1 MKKSITMVMSMVVLF
16 VGCSKTEPKA
26 NKNYVPVI
34 ESVEQPI
41 HEVKSRAIFTDA
53 HVQRGNIRTL
63 IETLD
68 AFHWEKKALHSV
80 YRHEGKMIWKPN
92 QIEDFRKILEDDS
105 YLAMCGDRRYWD
117 YLEVT
122 EDRVKQDVV
131 YSALLLKYLNN
142 LSSGCKEWVSSDGR
156 VLNENK
162 IQNIKAEY
170 VLSLLARGALIEKL
184 FIPYLPK
191 NSEFFVRLKRYKS
204 LEQSIEN
211 PSDLKRERLFI
222 EEYKTLKIYPTYD

>member
-1 MKKSITMVMSMVVLF
+1 MKKNIALILSMVVLF
-16 VGCSKTEPKA
+16 VGCSKSEPKL

-41 HEVKSRAIFTDA
+41 NEVKSRAIFADA
-53 HVQRGNIRTL
+53 HVKRGNIRTL

-68 AFHWEKKALHSV
+68 AFPWEKKALHTV
-80 YRHEGKMIWKPN
+80 YRHEGKIIWKPN
-92 QIEDFRKILEDDS
+92 QIQDFRKILENDS

-117 YLEVT
+117 YLDVT
-122 EDRVKQDVV
+122 KERAKQDVL
-131 YSALLLKYLNN
+131 YSTLLLKYLNN
-142 LSSGCKEWVSSDGR
+142 LSSGCRQWVSSDGMA
-156 VLNENK
+156 LNENR

-191 NSEFFVRLKRYKS
+191 NREFFVHLKRYKA
-204 LEQSIEN
+204 LEKSVEN
-211 PSDLKRERLFI
+211 PSDLKRERLYI
-222 EEYKTLKIYPTYD
+222 EQYKTLKIHPNYD